1 MGMFNDLMTKIF
13 RHAAPAERPHDA
25 HISAPPSTTPGSGG
39 GSSAGVATK
48 VDVDAILTKLA
59 TGNPEKLDWKHSIVD
74 LMKLIDMDSS
84 LAARKDLAADLQYGG
99 DMTNSASMNMWLH
112 KEVMRRLAA
121 NGGNV
126 PADLLAR

>member
-1 MGMFNDLMTKIF
+1 MGMFSDLMTKIF

-25 HISAPPSTTPGSGG
+25 YVPKAGAPSPPPVGTVDSKTQ
-39 GSSAGVATK
+39 
-48 VDVDAILTKLA
+48 VDVSGILTKLA
-59 TGNPEKLDWKHSIVD
+59 SENNEKLDWRHSIVD

-84 LAARKDLAADLQYGG
+84 MSARKDLAADLNYKG
-99 DMTNSASMNMWLH
+99 DTNDSASMNIWLH
-112 KEVMRRLAA
+112 KEVMQKLAA